1 MLVVTRFSQANIVW
15 FISFGASSAVH
26 SFTLDTIPAAAQW
39 MTTFQLLHT
48 FERRMRQPLDEA
60 LRAWHLSH
68 AEFQILWLCRD
79 TRNEGIGQ
87 TELSRQL
94 HGSKAQTSGL
104 VESLRCQRLLAGQR
118 SSRDRRRQLW
128 RITDLGY
135 RTLVQILHA
144 LDTIVNSG
152 DAQISAS
159 DQQQIFRLLTK
170 ASLTDFSLQ
179 SCPDTELPTDREA
192 G

>member
-1 MLVVTRFSQANIVW
+1 
-15 FISFGASSAVH
+15 
-26 SFTLDTIPAAAQW
+26 
-39 MTTFQLLHT
+39 MTTFRLLHMA
-48 FERRMRQPLDEA
+48 ERRMRQPLDEA
-60 LRAWHLSH
+60 LRAWNLSH
-68 AEFQILWLCRD
+68 TEFQILWLCRD
-79 TRNEGIGQ
+79 TYDEGIGQ

-94 HGSKAQTSGL
+94 SGSKAQTSGL
-104 VESLRCQRLLAGQR
+104 VESLRCQRLLAGHR
-118 SSRDRRRQLW
+118 SSRDRRCQLW

-144 LDTIVNSG
+144 LDAVVNSG
-152 DAQISAS
+152 NAQFSAS

-170 ASLTDFSLQ
+170 ASLTDFNVR